1 MPIYVRTLAV
11 ALCMAALNLN
21 AVHAQSSAIGCSKD
35 KDHYSC
41 DKAQF
46 TKALK
51 AARVVAVETQPFN
64 QVSVGALE
72 GLARELGKRV
82 QSGSADLIFLLGGA

>member
-1 MPIYVRTLAV
+1 
-11 ALCMAALNLN
+11 MAALNLN